1 MPLPK
6 DQKARIK
13 KEIKSWVDNK
23 MDHLKGSVKRTCKK
37 RKKEF
42 LYPEFDSKE
51 AKMAVWDAIC
61 DLKHGLE
68 YEGSLF
74 TYEDPLEVPEWK
86 KVEELIQKLLTVE
99 EIQKHNAQLK

>member
-6 DQKARIK
+6 DKKARIK

-23 MDHLKGSVKRTCKK
+23 MDRLKMSVKRTCKK

-51 AKMAVWDAIC
+51 AKMAVWDAVW
-61 DLKHGLE
+61 DLKRTLE
-68 YEGSLF
+68 CEGSLF
-74 TYEDPLEVPEWK
+74 TYDDPLKVPEWK
-86 KVEELIQKLLTVE
+86 KVEELIHKLLTVE
-99 EIQKHNAQLK
+99 EIQKHNAEVK